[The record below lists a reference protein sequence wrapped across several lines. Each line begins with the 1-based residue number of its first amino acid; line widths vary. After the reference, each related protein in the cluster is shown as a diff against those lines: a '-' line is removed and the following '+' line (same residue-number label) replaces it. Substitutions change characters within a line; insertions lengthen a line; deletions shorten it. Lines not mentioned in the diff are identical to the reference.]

1 VTALQG
7 HSLTLA
13 RTGLL
18 ATGAGQEQFL
28 NMFFMQY
35 NQPEKTGDFMV
46 IRNKLFNARIAATG
60 VALSVL
66 GSAAVIAANQEEM
79 GAAAG
84 AGLLPPNARA
94 GECYAKVMVPA
105 VYKTV
110 DEKILVADASHK
122 IEIIPAKFEWTEVR
136 VPVQQESEKL
146 VAVPTRFETIEEK
159 VEIEAAYTEWRL
171 GPGAKAKAASGQM
184 VTAALALG
192 LPKIASSEQCF
203 NEFYQPARFETETE
217 KLLKKAASEDITT
230 SEPEFEWVEE
240 KVLVKEASVEL
251 VEVPAQY
258 DVISEKVLESP
269 AYTTWKKGR
278 GLNEKVDNATG
289 EIMCLVEVPAKYKTL
304 EKRVLKTPVSIK
316 KVEIPAEYKTVK
328 VRKLVKPAQEQR
340 TAIQAE
346 YQTVEKRKKVSDA
359 KLSWEMEGAAGEG
372 KATGKT
378 LCLAEVPAKYKT
390 IKKQVIK
397 EKATIEKVAVPAKI
411 KTVRMSKL
419 VAPPSEKRIPIPA
432 KHQIMPKRSK
442 VSGARLEWH
451 PVLCET
457 NTTKELVMQIQGAL
471 EKAGFNPGTVDGS
484 LGNATMRAI
493 DAYQR
498 KHNLPHGGLTLQTI
512 EKLGIKVGG

>member
-1 VTALQG
+1 
-7 HSLTLA
+7 
-13 RTGLL
+13 
-18 ATGAGQEQFL
+18 
-28 NMFFMQY
+28 
-35 NQPEKTGDFMV
+35 MV
-46 IRNKLFNARIAATG
+46 IRNKLFHTRVAAAGITLG
-60 VALSVL
+60 ML
-66 GSAAVIAANQEEM
+66 GSATVIAADQKGM

-105 VYKTV
+105 AYKTI
-110 DEKILVADASHK
+110 DEKVLVADASQK
-122 IEIIPAKFEWTEVR
+122 IEVTPARYEWTEVR

-146 VAVPTRFETIEEK
+146 VAVPARFETIKEK
-159 VEIEAAYTEWRL
+159 VEIEAAHTEWRV
-171 GPGAKAKAASGQM
+171 GPGVKSRAAGGQM

-192 LPKIASSEQCF
+192 LPKIANPGQCF
-203 NEFYQPARFETETE
+203 NEFYQPARFKTETE
-217 KLLKKAASEDITT
+217 KLLKKAASENITT
-230 SEPEFEWVEE
+230 SDPEFEWVEE
-240 KVLVKEASVEL
+240 KVLVKEASEKL

-258 DVISEKVLESP
+258 DVITEKVLESP

-278 GLNEKVDNATG
+278 GLNETVDNATG
-289 EIMCLVEVPAKYKTL
+289 EIMCLVEVPAKYKNL
-304 EKRVLKTPVSIK
+304 EKKVLKTPVTIK

-340 TAIQAE
+340 AAIEAE
-346 YQTVEKRKKVSDA
+346 YQMVEKRKKVSDA
-359 KLSWEMEGAAGEG
+359 KLSWDLEGAAGDG

-432 KHQIMPKRSK
+432 KHKVVPKRTK
-442 VSGARLEWH
+442 VSAARQEWR

-457 NTTKELVMQIQGAL
+457 NTTRELVAQIQGAL
-471 EKAGFNPGTVDGS
+471 EKAGFNPGAADGS
-484 LGNATMRAI
+484 IGNATMRAI

-512 EKLGIKVGG
+512 DKLGIKVGG

>member
-1 VTALQG
+1 
-7 HSLTLA
+7 
-13 RTGLL
+13 
-18 ATGAGQEQFL
+18 
-28 NMFFMQY
+28 MQY
-35 NQPEKTGDFMV
+35 NQRKLTGGFMV
-46 IRNKLFNARIAATG
+46 ICNKLFNARIAAAG
-60 VALSVL
+60 MALGVL
-66 GSAAVIAANQEEM
+66 GSAAVIAADREAM

-84 AGLLPPNARA
+84 AGLLPPNARV

-110 DEKILVADASHK
+110 DESVLVADASEK
-122 IEIIPAKFEWTEVR
+122 IEVIPAKYEWTEVS
-136 VPVQQESEKL
+136 VPVKPESEKL
-146 VAVPTRFETIEEK
+146 VAVPAKFETKEEK

-171 GPGAKAKAASGQM
+171 GSGAKARAASGQM

-192 LPKIASSEQCF
+192 LPKIANPEQCF
-203 NEFYQPARFETETE
+203 NEFYQPAQYKTETE
-217 KLLKKAASEDITT
+217 KKLKKAASEDITT
-230 SEPEFEWVEE
+230 SPPEFEWVEE
-240 KVLVKEASVEL
+240 KVLIKEASEKL

-258 DVISEKVLESP
+258 DVITEKVLESP

-278 GLNEKVDNATG
+278 GLNEKVSNATG

-304 EKRVLKTPVSIK
+304 EKQVLKTPVSIK
-316 KVEIPAEYKTVK
+316 KVEIPAEYKIVK

-340 TAIQAE
+340 TAIEAK
-346 YQTVEKRKKVSDA
+346 YQIVEKRKKISDA
-359 KLSWEMEGAAGEG
+359 KLSWELEGTAGEG

-378 LCLAEVPAKYKT
+378 LCLAAVPARYKT
-390 IKKQVIK
+390 VKKQVIK
-397 EKATIEKVAVPAKI
+397 EKATVEKVAVPAKI

-432 KHQIMPKRSK
+432 RHQIVPSRSK
-442 VSGARLEWH
+442 VSAARLEWR

-457 NTTKELVMQIQGAL
+457 NTTKELVMQIQSAL
-471 EKAGFNPGTVDGS
+471 EKAGFNPGTVDGA

-498 KHNLPHGGLTLQTI
+498 KHNLPHGGLTLKTI

>member
-1 VTALQG
+1 
-7 HSLTLA
+7 
-13 RTGLL
+13 
-18 ATGAGQEQFL
+18 
-28 NMFFMQY
+28 
-35 NQPEKTGDFMV
+35 MV
-46 IRNKLFNARIAATG
+46 IRNKLFNARVAATG
-60 VALSVL
+60 IALGVL
-66 GSAAVIAANQEEM
+66 ASAAVIAADSDKM

-105 VYKTV
+105 EYKTV
-110 DEKILVADASHK
+110 DEKIVVAEASQK
-122 IEIIPAKFEWTEVR
+122 IEVIPAKYEWTEVR

-146 VAVPTRFETIEEK
+146 VAVPATFKTVEEK
-159 VEIEAAYTEWRL
+159 VEIEAAHTEWRI
-171 GPGAKAKAASGQM
+171 GPGAKAKAAGGQTI
-184 VTAALALG
+184 TAALALG
-192 LPKIASSEQCF
+192 LPKIANPGQCF
-203 NEFYQPARFETETE
+203 NEFYQPAEFKTETE
-217 KLLKKAASEDITT
+217 KLLKKAASENITT
-230 SEPEFEWVEE
+230 SEPEFKWVEE
-240 KVLVKEASVEL
+240 KVLIKEASEKL

-258 DVISEKVLESP
+258 DVITEKVLESP

-304 EKRVLKTPVSIK
+304 EKKVLKTPVTIT
-316 KVEIPAEYKTVK
+316 KVEIPAEYKTIKVK
-328 VRKLVKPAQEQR
+328 KLVKPAQEQR
-340 TAIQAE
+340 AAVEAE

-359 KLSWEMEGAAGEG
+359 KLSWEPEGAAGAG

-390 IKKQVIK
+390 ITKQVIK
-397 EKATIEKVAVPAKI
+397 DKATIEKVAVAAEI

-432 KHQIMPKRSK
+432 RHQIVPKRSK
-442 VSGARLEWH
+442 VSDARLEWQ

-457 NTTKELVMQIQGAL
+457 NTTRELVMQIQNAL
-471 EKAGFNPGTVDGS
+471 QKAGFNPGTADGA

>member
-1 VTALQG
+1 
-7 HSLTLA
+7 
-13 RTGLL
+13 
-18 ATGAGQEQFL
+18 
-28 NMFFMQY
+28 
-35 NQPEKTGDFMV
+35 MV
-46 IRNKLFNARIAATG
+46 ICNKLFNARIAATG
-60 VALSVL
+60 IALGVL
-66 GSAAVIAANQEEM
+66 GSAAVIAADREEM

-110 DEKILVADASHK
+110 DENVLVADASQK
-122 IEIIPAKFEWTEVR
+122 IEVIPAKYEWTEVS

-146 VAVPTRFETIEEK
+146 VSVPAKFESIEEK
-159 VEIEAAYTEWRL
+159 VEIEAAHTEWRV
-171 GPGAKAKAASGQM
+171 GPGKKARAADGQM
-184 VTAALALG
+184 VATALALG
-192 LPKIASSEQCF
+192 LPKVAKQGQCF
-203 NEFYQPARFETETE
+203 NEFYQPVQFKSETE
-217 KLLKKAASEDITT
+217 KLLKKAASEKITT
-230 SEPEFEWVEE
+230 SDPEFEWVEE
-240 KVLVKEASVEL
+240 KVLVKEASEKL

-258 DVISEKVLESP
+258 DVITEKVLESP

-289 EIMCLVEVPAKYKTL
+289 EIMCLVEVPAKYKSL
-304 EKRVLKTPVSIK
+304 EKKVLKTPVTIK
-316 KVEIPAEYKTVK
+316 KVEIPAEYKTIK
-328 VRKLVKPAQEQR
+328 VRKLVKPAQETR

-346 YQTVEKRKKVSDA
+346 YQTVEKRRKVSNA
-359 KLSWEMEGAAGEG
+359 KLSWEPVGAAGDG

-378 LCLAEVPAKYKT
+378 LCLAEVPAKHKAIT
-390 IKKQVIK
+390 KHVIK
-397 EKATIEKVAVPAKI
+397 EKATIKKVAVPAKI

-419 VAPPSEKRIPIPA
+419 VAPPSENRIPIPA
-432 KHQIMPKRSK
+432 KHQIVPKRTK
-442 VSGARLEWH
+442 VSAAQLEWR

-457 NTTKELVMQIQGAL
+457 NTTRELVVQIQSTL
-471 EKAGFNPGTVDGS
+471 EMAGFNPGAVDGA

>member
-1 VTALQG
+1 
-7 HSLTLA
+7 
-13 RTGLL
+13 
-18 ATGAGQEQFL
+18 
-28 NMFFMQY
+28 
-35 NQPEKTGDFMV
+35 MV

-60 VALSVL
+60 IALGVL
-66 GSAAVIAANQEEM
+66 GSAAVIAADREEM

-110 DEKILVADASHK
+110 DENVLVADASEK
-122 IEIIPAKFEWTEVR
+122 IEVIPAKYEWTEVS
-136 VPVQQESEKL
+136 VPVQPESEKL
-146 VAVPTRFETIEEK
+146 VAVPAKFETKAEK

-171 GPGAKAKAASGQM
+171 GSGAKAKAASGQM

-192 LPKIASSEQCF
+192 LPKIANPEQCF
-203 NEFYQPARFETETE
+203 NEFYQPAQFKTETE

-230 SEPEFEWVEE
+230 SDPVFEWVEE
-240 KVLVKEASVEL
+240 KVLVKEASEKL

-258 DVISEKVLESP
+258 DVITEKVLESP

-278 GLNEKVDNATG
+278 GLNEKVSNATG

-304 EKRVLKTPVSIK
+304 EKQVLKTPVSIK
-316 KVEIPAEYKTVK
+316 KVEIPAEYKIVK

-340 TAIQAE
+340 TAIEAE
-346 YQTVEKRKKVSDA
+346 YQIVEKRKKISAA
-359 KLSWEMEGAAGEG
+359 KLSWELEGTAGEG

-378 LCLAEVPAKYKT
+378 LCLAAVPAKYKT

-432 KHQIMPKRSK
+432 KHQIVPKRSK
-442 VSGARLEWH
+442 VSAARLEWRS
-451 PVLCET
+451 VLCET
-457 NTTKELVMQIQGAL
+457 NTTKELVMQIQSAL
-471 EKAGFNPGTVDGS
+471 EEAGFNPGTVDGA
-484 LGNATMRAI
+484 LGNATMQAI

-498 KHNLPHGGLTLQTI
+498 KHNLPHGGLTLKTI
-512 EKLGIKVGG
+512 EKLGITVGG

>member
-1 VTALQG
+1 
-7 HSLTLA
+7 
-13 RTGLL
+13 
-18 ATGAGQEQFL
+18 
-28 NMFFMQY
+28 
-35 NQPEKTGDFMV
+35 MV
-46 IRNKLFNARIAATG
+46 IRSKLFNASVAATG
-60 VALSVL
+60 ITLGLL
-66 GSAAVIAANQEEM
+66 GSVTVIAADKEGM

-110 DEKILVADASHK
+110 DEKIVVVDASQK
-122 IEIIPAKFEWTEVR
+122 IEVIPAKYEWTEVR

-146 VAVPTRFETIEEK
+146 VAVPAKFETIKEK
-159 VEIEAAYTEWRL
+159 IEIEAAHTQWRQ
-171 GPGAKAKAASGQM
+171 GPGAKARAAGDQM

-192 LPKIASSEQCF
+192 LPKIANPGQCF
-203 NEFYQPARFETETE
+203 NEFYQPAQFKTETE
-217 KLLKKAASEDITT
+217 KLLKKAASENITT
-230 SEPEFEWVEE
+230 SDPEFMWIEE
-240 KVLVKEASVEL
+240 KVLVKEASERL

-258 DVISEKVLESP
+258 DVITEEILESP
-269 AYTTWKKGR
+269 AYTTWKAGR

-304 EKRVLKTPVSIK
+304 EKRVLKTPVTIK

-328 VRKLVKPAQEQR
+328 VKKLVKPAQEQR
-340 TAIQAE
+340 TAIEAE
-346 YQTVEKRKKVSDA
+346 YQTVEKRKKISNS
-359 KLSWEMEGAAGEG
+359 KLSWEQEGAAGDG

-390 IKKQVIK
+390 ITKQVIK
-397 EKATIEKVAVPAKI
+397 DKATIEKVAVPAKI

-419 VAPPSEKRIPIPA
+419 VAPPSEKRIPVPA
-432 KHQIMPKRSK
+432 KHQVVPKRSK
-442 VSGARLEWH
+442 VSAARLQWR
-451 PVLCET
+451 PVLCQT
-457 NTTKELVMQIQGAL
+457 NTTRELVLKIQGAL
-471 EKAGFNPGTVDGS
+471 QKAGLNPGPIDGS

-498 KHNLPHGGLTLQTI
+498 EHKLPHGGLTLQTI